1 MSGPNVWGPYGWK
14 FIHYITLG
22 YPPKP
27 TENDKK
33 IYYDFFMLLAKV
45 IPCSICGSH
54 FTENMKITPLT
65 SEVLSNRENLIK
77 WGIEMHNHVNRMH
90 NKKIYTFEEGIKE
103 ILKDPLGECKKNM
116 TNKIVEL
123 ENKIVE
129 LKNNPPIYI
138 EKFDNKDNKT
148 NYNYYS
154 LLFNFILIIVI
165 VYLLY
170 KK

>member
-33 IYYDFFMLLAKV
+33 IYYDFFIQLAKV
-45 IPCSICGSH
+45 LPCSICGQH
-54 FTENMKITPLT
+54 FIENMKITPLT
-65 SEVLSNRENLIK
+65 PQVLSGRHNLVS

-90 NKKIYTFEEGIKE
+90 NKKVYTFEEGFKA
-103 ILKDPLGECKKNM
+103 ILTDELGECKRMQIK
-116 TNKIVEL
+116 
-123 ENKIVE
+123 
-129 LKNNPPIYI
+129 PIEQSI
-138 EKFDNKDNKT
+138 EKFDNKEPEKKNDNT
-148 NYNYYS
+148 LYGS
-154 LLFNFILIIVI
+154 IIINFILILII
-165 VYLLY
+165 LYLLY